1 MNSATNFNGHNMYY
15 LFKTYDLFD
24 SNPKSVTT
32 TFFGST
38 KILIVLITIFYKFV
52 KHEKSIIRIV

>member
-1 MNSATNFNGHNMYY
+1 MLYYCLLTHFKPLNSATHFNGHNMYY

-32 TFFGST
+32 TFF
-38 KILIVLITIFYKFV
+38 
-52 KHEKSIIRIV
+52 